1 MQRDGLPDRPRSRVR
16 SACPIFGSGHLTT
29 QTPVPRELAIL
40 HTGTRLRWRRSDP
53 APAGSPASCR
63 WFVDVYS
70 DYRDGRLDPGSRDRA
85 EAHLAACSSCRRYH
99 RVIRSGV
106 SVLRADEGGF
116 VDGTLAVTTV
126 RHRAWEQDRREAM
139 ALGPAGS
146 GIATAGVVLIALL
159 LGSFAWIPLVYP
171 GAPEV
176 EIAPV
181 AAVAPTVEPMPAYS
195 WSRRASALLPLRPA
209 ARLSAPVPV
218 LQAGPVRVPLT
229 PGVAAGVDPD

>member
-1 MQRDGLPDRPRSRVR
+1 MTTRI
-16 SACPIFGSGHLTT
+16 SAPQEPAT
-29 QTPVPRELAIL
+29 L

-70 DYRDGRLDPGSRDRA
+70 DYRDGLLDPDSRDRA
-85 EAHLAACSSCRRYH
+85 KAHLAACSSCRRYD

-106 SVLRADEGGF
+106 SVLRADEAGF
-116 VDGTLAVTTV
+116 VDSTLAVTTV
-126 RHRAWEQDRREAM
+126 RYRAWELERREAT

-146 GIATAGVVLIALL
+146 GIATTGVVLIALL
-159 LGSFAWIPLVYP
+159 LGSFAWIPLAHP

-181 AAVAPTVEPMPAYS
+181 AAVAPPVEPMPAYS
-195 WSRRASALLPLRPA
+195 WSHRASALLPLRPA
-209 ARLSAPVPV
+209 ARLSAPAPV

>member
-1 MQRDGLPDRPRSRVR
+1 M
-16 SACPIFGSGHLTT
+16 
-29 QTPVPRELAIL
+29 

-126 RHRAWEQDRREAM
+126 RHRVWELERRETT

-159 LGSFAWIPLVYP
+159 MGGFAWFPLVFS

-181 AAVAPTVEPMPAYS
+181 TAVAPAVVPTPAHS
-195 WSRRASALLPLRPA
+195 WGGRASALLSLRSA
-209 ARLSAPVPV
+209 ARLSPPAPV
-218 LQAGPVRVPLT
+218 LQAGPVRAPLT